1 MKKNYNFKFALA
13 LLVAMLTGVANM
25 QAASY
30 DLWIR
35 GVQVTDENKNNL
47 SVIGDITGSVS
58 YNSTSQTLRLENATI
73 TQNDAF
79 YGRTIHC
86 IHSAI
91 DGLTIELVGNNKI
104 ENKGDYNYFG
114 MLIEKKCTI
123 KGNRTLTVMALN
135 IGIKVVGA
143 PLIIEKCNV
152 NVNVTSSGQPAY
164 RKAILGTY
172 NEGSPDRASLIVDN
186 AAIAVVNG
194 PIQGFFS
201 GITLTGSSI
210 IYPSGAKIVDG
221 AVCDASGNI
230 INSVVNIAPNNN
242 EKYNLW
248 ICGTQV
254 TNSNMDYLR
263 GIPDV
268 RGGDGI
274 YNPNDSTLTF
284 DNIIISPSTQVSA
297 IKSNILGLTINV
309 KGSNNNISS
318 DQLAPTIQFEQE
330 TNPVI
335 TGGGTLDVTNSV
347 NECAIYCNNTSLNI
361 KECTVVAMGGKRGI
375 SGRGKMKVLTFD
387 NATVTAKGAG
397 EGSVVAFRAIDFND
411 CYIAAPKNACVLTAK
426 NETWKAVCDKDSNI
440 IKDTVKIIPRKLYD
454 LYICGDQVSSL
465 NKDNL
470 NSIPGVTGTASYNP
484 DNKILTLDGAT
495 ITSSTEAH
503 AIGSDIERLTIEVKG
518 NNNNVSSSTW
528 STLRLNKLSIINGG
542 GTLNVSHTNGGWA
555 LYSNNPSLTIENCTV
570 NATNGNGKRGIT
582 GNSSG
587 MLTINNA
594 TVTAKGN
601 NDGSI
606 THFSDINLI
615 NCAISKPIG
624 GRVSKGADTFNS
636 VRDINGAIISDT
648 VKIEPATVYNLLICG
663 APVTSLNK
671 DDLSVLP
678 GVSEGKVNY
687 NSDTKILTI
696 DGATISTTGSTCC
709 ILSRIDGLKIDVVN
723 TNNLT
728 GNGWSPISFE
738 DDNSGTIEGNGVLN
752 LINNHANDQAIYLR
766 GGSLTI
772 KNCTINGIGGN
783 CGILGGGDD
792 NELTFDNTTVSVI
805 GTNGGSVKNF
815 KKINFVNCEI
825 IKPFGALFNETVKA
839 ICYADGTIVKD
850 TVKIKPTGTGVK
862 IIGNQSVVLY
872 PNPVQDV
879 LHIKV
884 EGAVNAV
891 RVYNIHGA
899 VVAQALNNVR
909 EINLSHLP
917 TGIYMVRLEVGEN
930 VGTMRIIKN

>member
-263 GIPDV
+263 GIPGV
-268 RGGDGI
+268 RG
-274 YNPNDSTLTF
+274 
-284 DNIIISPSTQVSA
+284 
-297 IKSNILGLTINV
+297 
-309 KGSNNNISS
+309 
-318 DQLAPTIQFEQE
+318 
-330 TNPVI
+330 
-335 TGGGTLDVTNSV
+335 
-347 NECAIYCNNTSLNI
+347 
-361 KECTVVAMGGKRGI
+361 
-375 SGRGKMKVLTFD
+375 
-387 NATVTAKGAG
+387 
-397 EGSVVAFRAIDFND
+397 
-411 CYIAAPKNACVLTAK
+411 
-426 NETWKAVCDKDSNI
+426 
-440 IKDTVKIIPRKLYD
+440 
-454 LYICGDQVSSL
+454 
-465 NKDNL
+465 
-470 NSIPGVTGTASYNP
+470 
-484 DNKILTLDGAT
+484 
-495 ITSSTEAH
+495 
-503 AIGSDIERLTIEVKG
+503 
-518 NNNNVSSSTW
+518 
-528 STLRLNKLSIINGG
+528 
-542 GTLNVSHTNGGWA
+542 
-555 LYSNNPSLTIENCTV
+555 
-570 NATNGNGKRGIT
+570 
-582 GNSSG
+582 
-587 MLTINNA
+587 
-594 TVTAKGN
+594 
-601 NDGSI
+601 
-606 THFSDINLI
+606 
-615 NCAISKPIG
+615 
-624 GRVSKGADTFNS
+624 
-636 VRDINGAIISDT
+636 
-648 VKIEPATVYNLLICG
+648 
-663 APVTSLNK
+663 
-671 DDLSVLP
+671 
-678 GVSEGKVNY
+678 
-687 NSDTKILTI
+687 
-696 DGATISTTGSTCC
+696 
-709 ILSRIDGLKIDVVN
+709 
-723 TNNLT
+723 
-728 GNGWSPISFE
+728 
-738 DDNSGTIEGNGVLN
+738 
-752 LINNHANDQAIYLR
+752 
-766 GGSLTI
+766 
-772 KNCTINGIGGN
+772 
-783 CGILGGGDD
+783 
-792 NELTFDNTTVSVI
+792 
-805 GTNGGSVKNF
+805 
-815 KKINFVNCEI
+815 
-825 IKPFGALFNETVKA
+825 
-839 ICYADGTIVKD
+839 
-850 TVKIKPTGTGVK
+850 
-862 IIGNQSVVLY
+862 
-872 PNPVQDV
+872 
-879 LHIKV
+879 
-884 EGAVNAV
+884 
-891 RVYNIHGA
+891 
-899 VVAQALNNVR
+899 
-909 EINLSHLP
+909 
-917 TGIYMVRLEVGEN
+917 
-930 VGTMRIIKN
+930 